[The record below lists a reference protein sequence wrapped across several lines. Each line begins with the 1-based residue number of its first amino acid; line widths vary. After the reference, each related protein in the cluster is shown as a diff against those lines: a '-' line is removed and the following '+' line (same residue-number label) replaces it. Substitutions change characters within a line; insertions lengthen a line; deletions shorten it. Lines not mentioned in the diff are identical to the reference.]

1 MDNSPQDDTANEA
14 APIDGTVRF
23 LKLLVTTLTATT
35 ILGLIVLITVIVM
48 RFQQENVVPLPDE
61 LVLPAGVTATAVTR
75 GPGWFAVVTEDE
87 RILIL
92 EPDGRTIRREVV
104 ISKAK

>member
-1 MDNSPQDDTANEA
+1 MK
-14 APIDGTVRF
+14 I
-23 LKLLVTTLTATT
+23 LVTTLTATT

-48 RFQQENVVPLPDE
+48 RFQQEKMVPLPEE

-92 EPDGRTIRREVV
+92 EPDGRTIRQEVP
-104 ISKAK
+104 ISSAR

>member
-1 MDNSPQDDTANEA
+1 MDNSPQDETGAEHTVL
-14 APIDGTVRF
+14 DGTVRF
-23 LKLLVTTLTATT
+23 LKILVTTLTATT
-35 ILGLIVLITVIVM
+35 IIGLIVLITVIVM

-75 GPGWFAVVTEDE
+75 GPGWFAVVTDDE

-92 EPDGRTIRREVV
+92 EPDGQTIRREVS
-104 ISKAK
+104 ISNTE

>member
-1 MDNSPQDDTANEA
+1 MDNTPQDDTAPDTT
-14 APIDGTVRF
+14 PIDGTVRF
-23 LKLLVTTLTATT
+23 LKILVTTLTATT

-92 EPDGRTIRREVV
+92 EPDGQTIRREVA
-104 ISKAK
+104 ISKAP